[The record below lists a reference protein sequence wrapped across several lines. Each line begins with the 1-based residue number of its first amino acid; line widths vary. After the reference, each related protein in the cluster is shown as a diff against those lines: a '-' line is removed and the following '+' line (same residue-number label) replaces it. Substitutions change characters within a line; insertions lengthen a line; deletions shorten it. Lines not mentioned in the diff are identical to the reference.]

1 MAFKKISD
9 ADLKGKG
16 NIGRPDTP
24 GVTTAEM
31 QRILD
36 ELSREVIIPAFN
48 ALVDGLNGSGVA
60 GDFGA
65 QVPATLPDGTRSTV
79 QDILNALAKQTD
91 DHKRD
96 TANPHKVTAEQ
107 AGAYTKVDA
116 DGKIRAAVSEHAN
129 NKSNPHDVTAEQVGA
144 YDKDTTDNRIS
155 SAVNAHA
162 GKTDNPHKV
171 TAAQIGAYTKEET
184 EKKIAAAVSSAVS
197 GDVPALTDEEVAEA
211 LGQI

>member
-36 ELSREVIIPAFN
+36 ELPREVIIPAFN
-48 ALVDGLNGSGVA
+48 ILVDGLNGSSVA

-65 QVPATLPDGTRSTV
+65 QVPATLPDGTRGTV

-96 TANPHKVTAEQ
+96 KDNPHEVTAKQ
-107 AGAYTKVDA
+107 AGAY
-116 DGKIRAAVSEHAN
+116 
-129 NKSNPHDVTAEQVGA
+129 
-144 YDKDTTDNRIS
+144 DKATTDTRIA

-162 GKTDNPHKV
+162 EKTDNPHKV
-171 TAAQIGAYTKEET
+171 TAAQVGAYTKEET
-184 EKKIAAAVSSAVS
+184 KKEITDAVSNAVA
-197 GDVPALTDEEVAEA
+197 GEIPALTDTEVAEA
-211 LGQI
+211 LNQI

>member
-36 ELSREVIIPAFN
+36 ELPREVIIPAFN
-48 ALVDGLNGSGVA
+48 TLIDVLNGSSVA

-65 QVPATLPDGTRSTV
+65 QVPATLPDGTRGTV

-96 TANPHKVTAEQ
+96 KDNPHEVTAEQ
-107 AGAYTKVDA
+107 AGAYTKEAA
-116 DGKIRAAVSEHAN
+116 DEKIRAAVRAHAN
-129 NKSNPHDVTAEQVGA
+129 NKDNPHEVTAAQVGA
-144 YDKDTTDNRIS
+144 Y
-155 SAVNAHA
+155 
-162 GKTDNPHKV
+162 
-171 TAAQIGAYTKEET
+171 TKAET
-184 EKKIAAAVSSAVS
+184 EKKITDAISNVVA
-197 GDVPALTDEEVAEA
+197 GKVPALTDAEVTEA
-211 LGQI
+211 LNQI